1 MTLKAELFGGNV
13 TMSEKNSDN
22 REETSK
28 KEESLSSRT
37 SYTHKATVK
46 HGTVGFIIQTFLVMG
61 VIGFFAGDIFNISS
75 LHPGFILA
83 IVSSFLVW
91 KFPEF
96 EEAFGQNQ
104 VPTCPNCQSNNIQII
119 GQHKKGFSV
128 GKAAGGAILF
138 GGVGAL
144 AGLAGKKTNKVDAV
158 CMNCG
163 RKFRI

>member
-1 MTLKAELFGGNV
+1 MTLKAVHIGGPII
-13 TMSEKNSDN
+13 MSEKNNDKI
-22 REETSK
+22 EETYE
-28 KEESLSSRT
+28 KEPLNSRASSV
-37 SYTHKATVK
+37 HKAPVK
-46 HGTVGFIIQTFLVMG
+46 HGTAGFIFQTFLVMG
-61 VIGFFAGDIFNISS
+61 VVGFFAGDIFNISS

-91 KFPEF
+91 QFPEF

-104 VPTCPNCQSNNIQII
+104 VPTCPNCQSTNIQII

-144 AGLAGKKTNKVDAV
+144 AGLAGKKTKKVDAI

>member
-1 MTLKAELFGGNV
+1 
-13 TMSEKNSDN
+13 MSEKNN
-22 REETSK
+22 EKIEETSE
-28 KEESLSSRT
+28 KEPLNSRASSV
-37 SYTHKATVK
+37 HKAPVK
-46 HGTVGFIIQTFLVMG
+46 HGTAVFIFQTFLVMG
-61 VIGFFAGDIFNISS
+61 VVGFFAGDIFNISS

-104 VPTCPNCQSNNIQII
+104 VATCPNCQSTNIQII

-144 AGLAGKKTNKVDAV
+144 AGLAGKKTKKVDAI